1 MLTVANVNLRKE
13 EKPVWFDA
21 SAVAEIKKGDNV
33 LVDIDETTEF
43 GRVLEVRKVE
53 DKKGQITNKV
63 IRIATNE
70 DVEKH
75 ENFLKKEAEA
85 WPQILE
91 KVKKFNL
98 DMKLVDVRYFFDGS
112 KLLITYT
119 SEDRVDF
126 RELVKDLASTFKTRI
141 ELRQIGSRDEAKM
154 CGICGICGQEL
165 CCKKFL
171 DDYKTVSIKMAKTQG
186 LSLNPTKINGVCG
199 KLLCCLQYEYST
211 YKELSEK
218 LPSIGSKIK
227 TDKGNGVVVY
237 QDILKQKVTL
247 KFENDDA
254 TELVEYDVAD
264 LKF

>member
-1 MLTVANVNLRKE
+1 MLTIASVSLRKE
-13 EKPVWFDA
+13 EKPIWFDA
-21 SAVAEIKKGDNV
+21 SAVEGLKKGDNI
-33 LVDIDETTEF
+33 LVDFDDLTEF
-43 GRVLEVRKVE
+43 GRVLEIRKID
-53 DKKGQITNKV
+53 DKKNQIKDKV
-63 IRIATNE
+63 IRLATKE

-75 ENFLKKEAEA
+75 EKNLQKEIEA
-85 WPQILE
+85 QPQILD
-91 KVKKFNL
+91 KIKKFNL
-98 DMKLVDVRYFFDGS
+98 DMKLVDVKYFFDGS

-119 SEDRVDF
+119 SDDRVDF
-126 RELVKDLASTFKTRI
+126 RELVKDLAATFKTRI
-141 ELRQIGSRDEAKM
+141 ELKQIGSRDEAKM

-171 DDYKTVSIKMAKTQG
+171 DDYKTVSIKMAKAQG

-211 YKELSEK
+211 YKELADK
-218 LPSIGSKIK
+218 LPAVGSKIR

-247 KFENDDA
+247 KFENDDV
-254 TELVEYDVAD
+254 TELIEYDVND